1 MGFSVIS
8 LIEII
13 YFLSLRPFCARK
25 RQEKQQHLVEMQSPM
40 SQFMKHN
47 DKIRGANKSILIG
60 HEYFQEKLQK
70 DESFKRRDIPK
81 QVISRINSTLNYIKD
96 KPQSLWFNMKDQY
109 NNRKFQGQSPYPY
122 YE

>member
-13 YFLSLRPFCARK
+13 YFLSLRPFCAKK
-25 RQEKQQHLVEMQSPM
+25 RQEKLNSVEMQSPM

-47 DKIRGANKSILIG
+47 DKIRGANKSVLIG

-70 DESFKRRDIPK
+70 EESFKRRNIPN
-81 QVISRINSTLNYIKD
+81 QVISCINSAFNYIKD
-96 KPQSLWFNMKDQY
+96 KTQSLWFTIKDRY
-109 NNRKFQGQSPYPY
+109 MNRKFQGQSPYPY